1 MNKTTVIC
9 PSCKASLNNPN
20 AMLFVCCPACDLITE
35 AFDLPEGVTREME
48 DAAAGPNP
56 FAAAPSCSCT
66 HEPIT
71 RYTC

>member
-1 MNKTTVIC
+1 MNKTTVI
-9 PSCKASLNNPN
+9 
-20 AMLFVCCPACDLITE
+20 CPACDLITE

-56 FAAAPSCSCT
+56 FADAPSCSCT